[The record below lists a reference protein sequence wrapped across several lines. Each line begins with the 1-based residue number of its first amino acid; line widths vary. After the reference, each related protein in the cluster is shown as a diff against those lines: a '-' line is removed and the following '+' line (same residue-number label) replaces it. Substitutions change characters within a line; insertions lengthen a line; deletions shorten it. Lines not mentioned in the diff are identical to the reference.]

1 MIYLKTMQENTNSI
15 YVEVQYFPL
24 KCINYYNFYFIKV
37 KIYQLVILINYIF
50 DKNIFYQNTEWNHI
64 CHNKH

>member
-1 MIYLKTMQENTNSI
+1 MMIYLKTMQQNTNSI

-24 KCINYYNFYFIKV
+24 KCIKYYNFYFIKV

-50 DKNIFYQNTEWNHI
+50 DKKYILP
-64 CHNKH
+64 KHRVEPYLS